1 MQSDEILWVNEPM
14 TIVCCTEP
22 GRQST
27 QANRNIARKPF
38 DQVTSRRTKAGG
50 LAIHLSTHNLQFEA
64 SLHSVCSQR
73 TRWMKPHSK
82 FIGSSLPVGRLGFC
96 QIVVHDLA
104 ER

>member
-38 DQVTSRRTKAGG
+38 DQVVAADQSRRPC
-50 LAIHLSTHNLQFEA
+50 N
-64 SLHSVCSQR
+64 
-73 TRWMKPHSK
+73 P
-82 FIGSSLPVGRLGFC
+82 PVNT
-96 QIVVHDLA
+96 
-104 ER
+104 